1 MSVQGDGRVGA
12 AKMGAMG
19 APRWRLWPLL
29 GSAAERC
36 KLRDE
41 PAALLGAPL
50 LAGPKGRGPG
60 SGDFRAA
67 KLENLGSC
75 SAKCGPSRALHMW
88 RPRFKMLEQKGP
100 QYPPAALKSVKM
112 C

>member
-1 MSVQGDGRVGA
+1 MNCLPLLLGLPRLLPLRAGSRQADGGSQVVREMSVQGDGRDGA

-41 PAALLGAPL
+41 PAALLGA
-50 LAGPKGRGPG
+50 
-60 SGDFRAA
+60 
-67 KLENLGSC
+67 
-75 SAKCGPSRALHMW
+75 SR
-88 RPRFKMLEQKGP
+88 RPHGAE
-100 QYPPAALKSVKM
+100 AWHW
-112 C
+112 